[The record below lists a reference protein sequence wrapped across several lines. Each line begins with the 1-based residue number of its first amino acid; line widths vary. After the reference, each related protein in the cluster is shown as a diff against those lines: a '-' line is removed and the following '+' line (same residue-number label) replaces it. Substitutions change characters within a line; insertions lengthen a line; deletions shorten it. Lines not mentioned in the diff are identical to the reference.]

1 MDQTASGSPERSL
14 SRPHT
19 APGRFAALPE
29 ALHRATR
36 QVAVLVDEYDK
47 PILDPLVETPEVA
60 RTYVPGLLHYA
71 DREM

>member
-1 MDQTASGSPERSL
+1 MPSVAQRSL
-14 SRPHT
+14 
-19 APGRFAALPE
+19 LE

-36 QVAVLVDEYDK
+36 QVAVLVDEYDE